1 MFKDHIRGL
10 NVYLKDHIRGFN
22 VYLRNNYYMKL
33 EELLNTEH
41 HDGILVTL
49 KELAE
54 KQREFNREYFSTI
67 GTSIGITTGI
77 YT

>member
-1 MFKDHIRGL
+1 
-10 NVYLKDHIRGFN
+10 
-22 VYLRNNYYMKL
+22 MKPERL

-41 HDGILVTL
+41 HDAILVTL

-67 GTSIGITTGI
+67 GITTGN
-77 YT
+77 